1 MPREITPQGQARRSQ
16 YKAQE
21 ARAEQERTAQGPPEA
36 FLRGLRMELRVW
48 HAREQDLG
56 RLVELMERTRQ
67 WNSTGLRL
75 GEDDLRARLSDAA
88 WWVCAAS
95 LQDRFGDDGL
105 CALSLAQREQDAWV
119 ARLWAVSCRVQNRG
133 VGPAFLGWLIEQAR
147 AQGLGFALEL
157 RRTERNR
164 PLSILLRVSGFE
176 GATTLAGVEVLR
188 WPTSLAAPN
197 APWVRVLDEA
207 P

>member
-1 MPREITPQGQARRSQ
+1 
-16 YKAQE
+16 
-21 ARAEQERTAQGPPEA
+21 
-36 FLRGLRMELRVW
+36 
-48 HAREQDLG
+48 
-56 RLVELMERTRQ
+56 
-67 WNSTGLRL
+67 
-75 GEDDLRARLSDAA
+75 
-88 WWVCAAS
+88 
-95 LQDRFGDDGL
+95 
-105 CALSLAQREQDAWV
+105 
-119 ARLWAVSCRVQNRG
+119 
-133 VGPAFLGWLIEQAR
+133 LGWLIEQAR